1 MKTKILLVN
10 TIAICLFIFF
20 INWYIEKDPQGKI
33 NSSIL
38 NRYTKNFDIKN
49 IDIAEYPTEDS
60 LVKRVELTKEN
71 MEKFCGKTKI
81 EYGETK
87 EEKNPIVVLGCS
99 YAYGQ
104 GLKDEETF
112 SYLLS
117 EYTNRPVISFA
128 HCGSQGVENLII
140 AKNYEKQDRLKSAD
154 YFIYVYMHDHINRFF
169 SFDNISTNYN
179 SFFKTTN
186 IENLLLKIPVTKYIL
201 VDIRTRK
208 ILKGFPYT
216 DKSNEFL
223 KKNILLA
230 NEKIKEYNPN
240 AKFIVI
246 LYNEKMIN
254 DYNPCYIKFNLDKYN
269 DNIWDDLRKYNITIV
284 KTEDIMGFPFD
295 KDYKLE
301 EDITDWHPNARAWK
315 EFTPKFASKYIKDIQ
330 REIK

>member
-81 EYGETK
+81 EYRETK

-104 GLKDEETF
+104 GLKDKETF

-117 EYTNRPVISFA
+117 EYTSRPVISFA

-140 AKNYEKQDRLKSAD
+140 AKNYEKQDRLKSC
-154 YFIYVYMHDHINRFF
+154 I
-169 SFDNISTNYN
+169 
-179 SFFKTTN
+179 
-186 IENLLLKIPVTKYIL
+186 
-201 VDIRTRK
+201 
-208 ILKGFPYT
+208 
-216 DKSNEFL
+216 
-223 KKNILLA
+223 
-230 NEKIKEYNPN
+230 
-240 AKFIVI
+240 
-246 LYNEKMIN
+246 
-254 DYNPCYIKFNLDKYN
+254 
-269 DNIWDDLRKYNITIV
+269 
-284 KTEDIMGFPFD
+284 
-295 KDYKLE
+295 
-301 EDITDWHPNARAWK
+301 
-315 EFTPKFASKYIKDIQ
+315 
-330 REIK
+330 

>member
-20 INWYIEKDPQGKI
+20 INWHIEEDPQGKI

-49 IDIAEYPTEDS
+49 IYIEKYQTENS

-104 GLKDEETF
+104 GLKDKETF

-179 SFFKTTN
+179 SFFKTAN
-186 IENLLLKIPVTKYIL
+186 IENLLLKIPVT
-201 VDIRTRK
+201 R
-208 ILKGFPYT
+208 
-216 DKSNEFL
+216 L

-295 KDYKLE
+295 KEYKLE
-301 EDITDWHPNARAWK
+301 EDITDWHLNARA
-315 EFTPKFASKYIKDIQ
+315 
-330 REIK
+330 